1 MNEQRQQSQSDLDLC
16 MTTNKLGRL
25 DEMEIDRS
33 STELAPAIR
42 GAEFASALKAKFDGT
57 RPVIEDVIFATV
69 EWNELTAGKNWLD
82 VSHQQDSAEPT
93 LHERDRLDKPYYATS
108 ITNRSTEK
116 IRIDRFG
123 TYIQTGKTLVLCSIT
138 GGFFSRQQF
147 QEWYELGDSQW
158 LEPGQTVTDPNNYSS
173 RGVYWAYFGASAS
186 GEKFVAGAAWNGK
199 PWWKFF

>member
-16 MTTNKLGRL
+16 MTTSKLSRF
-25 DEMEIDRS
+25 DEMES
-33 STELAPAIR
+33 EFTSPELAPAKS
-42 GAEFASALKAKFDGT
+42 GAAFASALKAKFDGT
-57 RPVIEDVIFATV
+57 RPIVEDVIFATV
-69 EWNELTAGKNWLD
+69 EWDELTAGKSWLA
-82 VSHQQDSAEPT
+82 VSHSQD
-93 LHERDRLDKPYYATS
+93 RDRIDKPYYATS

-158 LEPGQTVTDPNNYSS
+158 LEPGQTVIDPNSYSS
-173 RGVYWAYFGASAS
+173 RGVYWAYFGTSAS

-199 PWWKFF
+199 PWWKLF

>member
-1 MNEQRQQSQSDLDLC
+1 MNEQRQQSQSDLDLWSS
-16 MTTNKLGRL
+16 TNQLGQI
-25 DEMEIDRS
+25 DEIDCS
-33 STELAPAIR
+33 KTELAPAKR
-42 GAEFASALKAKFDGT
+42 GAAFASALKAKFDGT
-57 RPVIEDVIFATV
+57 RPIIEDVIFATV
-69 EWNELTAGKNWLD
+69 EWDELTAGKNWLD
-82 VSHQQDSAEPT
+82 VSHQKDPS
-93 LHERDRLDKPYYATS
+93 RIDKPYYATS

-138 GGFFSRQQF
+138 GGFYSRQQF

-158 LEPGQTVTDPNNYSS
+158 LVPGQTVTDPNTYSL
-173 RGVYWAYFGASAS
+173 RGVYWAYFGTSAS

>member
-1 MNEQRQQSQSDLDLC
+1 MNEQSQQSQSDLDLC
-16 MTTNKLGRL
+16 MTTSKLGRF
-25 DEMEIDRS
+25 DEIEIDRS
-33 STELAPAIR
+33 STELAPAKR

-69 EWNELTAGKNWLD
+69 EWDELTAGKNWLD
-82 VSHQQDSAEPT
+82 VSHQQDPA
-93 LHERDRLDKPYYATS
+93 RLDKPYYATS

-138 GGFFSRQQF
+138 GGFFSPQQF

-158 LEPGQTVTDPNNYSS
+158 LEPGQTVTDPSTYSS
-173 RGVYWAYFGASAS
+173 RGVYWAYFGTSAS